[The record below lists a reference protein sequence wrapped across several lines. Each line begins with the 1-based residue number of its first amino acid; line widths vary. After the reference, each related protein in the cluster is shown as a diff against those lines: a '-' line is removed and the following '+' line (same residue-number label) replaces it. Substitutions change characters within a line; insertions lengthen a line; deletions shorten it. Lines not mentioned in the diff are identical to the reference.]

1 MDEPTLYQN
10 LNTLLY
16 SNNSLVILP
25 NTGIDPS
32 QIMSG
37 TQISAVSQNLGNF
50 ASGKVSFTDTT
61 EGYILGVNSQGI
73 PEFYI
78 GNATNFL
85 LWDGTNLTVTGSLTA
100 DSINIPDNVSANSFH
115 TDSSGNSWWGA
126 VLMASAPAKILNT
139 GAATFSNI
147 TVTGGSI
154 AGSTITS
161 ASISGSQIQN
171 ATISGTNIQNAT
183 ITGSNGTPAI
193 SNSYSESNQSQSIN
207 IY

>member
-37 TQISAVSQNLGNF
+37 TQISTVSQNLGSF

-61 EGYILGVNSQGI
+61 EGYILGVNSQGV

-126 VLMASAPAKILNT
+126 VLMVSAPAKILNT
-139 GAATFSNI
+139 GAATFSNMTI
-147 TVTGGSI
+147 TGGSI
-154 AGSTITS
+154 ATTTLNKAVQSWTTDITWTATGATQINWS
-161 ASISGSQIQN
+161 SGHIYMQDFTTYNIS
-171 ATISGTNIQNAT
+171 SGN
-183 ITGSNGTPAI
+183 TGAMGALT
-193 SNSYSESNQSQSIN
+193 
-207 IY
+207 